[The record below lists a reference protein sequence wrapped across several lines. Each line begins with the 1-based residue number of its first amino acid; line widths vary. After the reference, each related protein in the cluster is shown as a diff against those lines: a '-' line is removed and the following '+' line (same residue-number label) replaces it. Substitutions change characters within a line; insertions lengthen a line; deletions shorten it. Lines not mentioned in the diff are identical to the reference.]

1 MLSTADATWVPAS
14 LLTQSIL
21 FGDIRSL
28 MGRLELSRAVE
39 SRFISKP
46 FHCRALQWYV
56 YRSLVLENESSVVN
70 AVRFPKIVVVCV
82 AFISGFCIMTVEM
95 LGARIMAPYFGG
107 SISVW
112 GSLITVFMLALSVGY
127 LVGGRLSTRNPN
139 PKTFALFF
147 IGAAIFSI
155 PIILF
160 ADAIMRPIFLTIE
173 DPRYGSLFAS
183 IFLYFLP
190 TSILG
195 MISPYSVRLM
205 VDSHEHSGHM
215 AGLLFFVSTIGSAGG
230 TLATSFYFVL
240 WFDVNQILWGAVA
253 VLLLAGSVILL
264 TDHLLPNRAT
274 NTQV

>member
-1 MLSTADATWVPAS
+1 M
-14 LLTQSIL
+14 
-21 FGDIRSL
+21 
-28 MGRLELSRAVE
+28 
-39 SRFISKP
+39 
-46 FHCRALQWYV
+46 
-56 YRSLVLENESSVVN
+56 N
-70 AVRFPKIVVVCV
+70 AVSLPKIVVVCV
-82 AFISGFCIMTVEM
+82 AFVSGFSIMTIEM

-139 PKTFALFF
+139 PRTFALFF
-147 IGAAIFSI
+147 IAAALFSI
-155 PIILF
+155 PIIVF
-160 ADAIMRPIFLTIE
+160 ADAIMRPIFLAIE

-183 IFLYFLP
+183 VFLYFIP

-205 VDSHEHSGHM
+205 VDSQEHSGHM
-215 AGLLFFVSTIGSAGG
+215 AGLLFFVSTLGSAGG

-253 VLLLAGSVILL
+253 VLLLAGATILL
-264 TDHLLPNRAT
+264 ISYLQRSNAGSA
-274 NTQV
+274 QVPSYEKQT